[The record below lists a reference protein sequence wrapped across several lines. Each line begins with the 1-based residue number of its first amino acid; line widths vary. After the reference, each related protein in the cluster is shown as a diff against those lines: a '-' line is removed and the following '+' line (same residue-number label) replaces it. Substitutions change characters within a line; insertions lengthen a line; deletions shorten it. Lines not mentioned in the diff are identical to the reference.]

1 MTRRHHIMRFA
12 QLGKIM
18 DPNALRD
25 QLTKLHEEL
34 RLVSSVDSHSSEL
47 LSEIMEDIKRLM
59 PQLPAASSSAASFS
73 PAMPTAGAPFAS
85 VPASDSSLSD
95 RLEKIAVQFEVDHP
109 TLAASSRRLVDLLG
123 KVGL

>member
-1 MTRRHHIMRFA
+1 
-12 QLGKIM
+12 M

-25 QLTKLHEEL
+25 QLMKLHEEL
-34 RLVSSVDSHSSEL
+34 GNVRQVDPRSNQL
-47 LSEIMEDIKRLM
+47 LAEIMEDIKRLM
-59 PQLPAASSSAASFS
+59 AQSPSAAPAAEHQ
-73 PAMPTAGAPFAS
+73 
-85 VPASDSSLSD
+85 SLPD

>member
-1 MTRRHHIMRFA
+1 
-12 QLGKIM
+12 M

-34 RLVSSVDSHSSEL
+34 GQVRQVDPHSNQL
-47 LSEIMEDIKRLM
+47 LGEIMEDIKRLM
-59 PQLPAASSSAASFS
+59 AQAPTSVKVQQTSLP
-73 PAMPTAGAPFAS
+73 
-85 VPASDSSLSD
+85 D

-123 KVGL
+123 KAGL